1 MVFLFLYGYHIVYLL
16 NMFNLTTTE
25 LSVLKKLDTPCK
37 IQDYLDTLSFNFEK
51 KGETCMS
58 PRRVLQ
64 EQKAHCIE
72 GAMLAATA
80 LWLQGELPL
89 LLNLKVDTEDVD
101 HVVVLF
107 KRNGYYGALS
117 KTNHAVLR
125 YRDPVYKTIRELAMS
140 YFHEYFLTTDGRK
153 TMRGYSKPIHM
164 GRFGK
169 KWVTSSTD
177 VWNIAESIYD
187 SKHTSVI
194 PKGNEKYIRRAT
206 ALEQQA
212 AGIPK
217 DK

>member
-1 MVFLFLYGYHIVYLL
+1 MVFLYEYHIVYLL
-16 NMFNLTTTE
+16 NMFNLSATE
-25 LSVLKKLDTPCK
+25 LSLLKKLDTPDK
-37 IQDYLDTLSFNFEK
+37 IQNYLDSLSFNFETE
-51 KGETCMS
+51 GETCMS

-72 GAMLAATA
+72 GAMLAAVA
-80 LWLQGELPL
+80 LWLQGEPPL
-89 LLNLKVDTEDVD
+89 LLNLKVDTKDVD
-101 HVVVLF
+101 HIVVLF

-125 YRDPVYKTIRELAMS
+125 YRDPVYKTLRELAMS
-140 YFHEYFLTTDGRK
+140 YFHEYFLLTDGRK

-169 KWVTSSTD
+169 KWVTANVD
-177 VWNIAESIYD
+177 LWNIAETIYD

-194 PKGNEKYIRRAT
+194 PKGNESYIRKAT
-206 ALEQQA
+206 NLERQA

>member
-1 MVFLFLYGYHIVYLL
+1 MLQLTKVEEAFLR
-16 NMFNLTTTE
+16 
-25 LSVLKKLDTPCK
+25 KLDTPSK
-37 IQDYLDTLSFNFEK
+37 IQDYLDSLSFNFEK
-51 KGETCMS
+51 RGETCMS

-80 LWLQGELPL
+80 LWLQGEPPL
-89 LLNLKVDTEDVD
+89 LFNLKVDTEDVD

-140 YFHEYFLTTDGRK
+140 YFHEYFLVTDGRK
-153 TMRGYSKPIHM
+153 TMRGYSKSIHM

-169 KWVTSSTD
+169 KWVTSD
-177 VWNIAESIYD
+177 MDLWNIAETIYD

-194 PKGNEKYIRRAT
+194 PKGNEKYIRKAT
-206 ALEQQA
+206 KLERQVA
-212 AGIPK
+212 SISK

>member
-1 MVFLFLYGYHIVYLL
+1 MLQ
-16 NMFNLTTTE
+16 LTPAEETF
-25 LSVLKKLDTPCK
+25 LKKLHTPSK
-37 IQDYLDTLSFNFEK
+37 IQDYLDSISFNFEAQ
-51 KGETCMS
+51 GETCMS

-72 GAMLAATA
+72 GAMLAAVA
-80 LWLQGELPL
+80 LWLQGEPPL

-125 YRDPVYKTIRELAMS
+125 YRDPVYKTVRELAMS
-140 YFHEYFLTTDGRK
+140 YFHEYFLVTDGRK

-169 KWVTSSTD
+169 KWVTSSVD
-177 VWNIAESIYD
+177 LWDIAETIYD
-187 SKHTSVI
+187 NKHISVI

-206 ALEQQA
+206 DLERHA